1 MDFGFSEEQELLQ
14 ASAREFLRAE
24 APPSFA
30 RAMMDDPVG
39 ITEKVWRALADLGWL
54 GLVVPEQQGGSG
66 LGYFDM
72 AILLQECGRVVLP
85 GPLMSTLALATPAV
99 LAAATPE
106 QKAALLPGLAAGG
119 VRATLALAEAPG
131 LWREDAVATS
141 IARRAGGWSVSGQK
155 RFVPDA
161 RSADR
166 LLVVGKID
174 GRAAIALVP
183 RDAHGLRIEAMHT
196 IDRTRKLDVVSLDG
210 VAIEADAVL
219 GGGPLADGTL
229 ARLVDIARV
238 MTAAEMCGAADAA
251 LMMSV
256 DYVKIRTQ
264 FDRPIATFQA
274 VQHKL
279 ADMKVAL
286 ENSRSLVYYAAWALD
301 TKAADGSRAAAMAKA
316 YASDACVK
324 VVADAIQVHGGIGF
338 TWEHDLHLY
347 FKRVKS
353 GELTYGDAA
362 DNREAVADELEL

>member
-1 MDFGFSEEQELLQ
+1 M
-14 ASAREFLRAE
+14 
-24 APPSFA
+24 
-30 RAMMDDPVG
+30 
-39 ITEKVWRALADLGWL
+39 
-54 GLVVPEQQGGSG
+54 
-66 LGYFDM
+66 
-72 AILLQECGRVVLP
+72 
-85 GPLMSTLALATPAV
+85 
-99 LAAATPE
+99 
-106 QKAALLPGLAAGG
+106 
-119 VRATLALAEAPG
+119 
-131 LWREDAVATS
+131 
-141 IARRAGGWSVSGQK
+141 
-155 RFVPDA
+155 
-161 RSADR
+161 
-166 LLVVGKID
+166 VGKID

-183 RDAHGLRIEAMHT
+183 RDAHGLRVEAMHT

-210 VAIEADAVL
+210 VAIEADGVL